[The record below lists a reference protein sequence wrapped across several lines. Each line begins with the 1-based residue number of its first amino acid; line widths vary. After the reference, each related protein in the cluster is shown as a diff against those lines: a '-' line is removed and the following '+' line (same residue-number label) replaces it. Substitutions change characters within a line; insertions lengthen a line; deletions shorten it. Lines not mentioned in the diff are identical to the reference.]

1 MVSVLVVAF
10 WLTEICVICLCGLF
24 VAASQSGPI
33 LLFRQLRRDVTSLN
47 AYILR
52 TNEHRN
58 LLFFVVVCFWKLNL
72 EIKQKHISGIQI

>member
-33 LLFRQLRRDVTSLN
+33 LLFRQSRRDITSLN

-58 LLFFVVVCFWKLNL
+58 LLFFLLCLFLKA
-72 EIKQKHISGIQI
+72 

>member
-24 VAASQSGPI
+24 VTASQSGPI
-33 LLFRQLRRDVTSLN
+33 LLFRQSRRDVTSLN

-58 LLFFVVVCFWKLNL
+58 LLFFFVVFVFKSLIWK
-72 EIKQKHISGIQI
+72 